1 MYSDKASKLALKI
14 DDLSSGESIARLARA
29 YSAIL
34 VDEVQDMVGYD
45 LEILGRIS
53 RIVRKTVF
61 AGDPRQKTYETHKDS
76 KNKKFSHGGIADY
89 FASQWA
95 GIKIDTTSLST
106 NYRSNSDICKFSDLL
121 YPLMPASVSGVSFS
135 DVHQGVYYVRESEI
149 DQYLDEYRPMQL
161 RDSIKRQV
169 STRCPVMNFGDA
181 KGGAFERVLVYP
193 TEPMTKWLLNHAVEL
208 KQQSRARLY
217 VAVTRAIK
225 SVGFVVD
232 DKTARRLDIGASD
245 LRHWLG

>member
-1 MYSDKASKLALKI
+1 
-14 DDLSSGESIARLARA
+14 
-29 YSAIL
+29 
-34 VDEVQDMVGYD
+34 
-45 LEILGRIS
+45 
-53 RIVRKTVF
+53 
-61 AGDPRQKTYETHKDS
+61 
-76 KNKKFSHGGIADY
+76 
-89 FASQWA
+89 
-95 GIKIDTTSLST
+95 
-106 NYRSNSDICKFSDLL
+106 
-121 YPLMPASVSGVSFS
+121 
-135 DVHQGVYYVRESEI
+135 
-149 DQYLDEYRPMQL
+149 
-161 RDSIKRQV
+161 
-169 STRCPVMNFGDA
+169 MNFGDA